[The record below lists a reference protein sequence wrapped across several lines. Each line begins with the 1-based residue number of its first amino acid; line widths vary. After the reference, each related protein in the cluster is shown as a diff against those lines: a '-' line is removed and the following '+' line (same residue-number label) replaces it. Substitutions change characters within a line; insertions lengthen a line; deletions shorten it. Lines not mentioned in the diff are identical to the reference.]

1 MFRFAKRLVSCA
13 CNDSRYS
20 LTSVDNVSSL
30 SNSVIVFNDSVACV
44 IDDATAACAEVA
56 VVAII
61 RL

>member
-1 MFRFAKRLVSCA
+1 MSCA

-44 IDDATAACAEVA
+44 IDDATAAWAEVA
-56 VVAII
+56 VVACKK
-61 RL
+61 RLWC